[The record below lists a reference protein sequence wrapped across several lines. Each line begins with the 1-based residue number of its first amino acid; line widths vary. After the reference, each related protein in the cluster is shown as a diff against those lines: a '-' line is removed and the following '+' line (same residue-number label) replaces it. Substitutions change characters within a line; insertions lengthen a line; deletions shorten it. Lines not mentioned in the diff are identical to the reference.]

1 MKNTI
6 YDIIEEYIENDKT
19 GSIATVI
26 SREGSAPRDAGAK
39 MFVGEDGQTYE
50 TIGGGNLEFKVQ
62 KQAMTTMNTDE
73 PQFVRVNMEPKEVTS
88 DGMICGGEVEVFLE
102 PIQKKHLEL
111 YRKLEQM
118 EKNGKKGILITN
130 LNGKLEKTL
139 VDEDM
144 TITGDDIKIWDTNS
158 FFQNNI
164 NKIHPQTVEDNLIET
179 IHPSPLLYIFG
190 AGHISQFIAPLANTI
205 GFQVVIID
213 DRSEF
218 ANKERFPDAHELI
231 VKDFQEVFNQL
242 KFSGEEF
249 VVIVTRG
256 HQYDRD
262 VLEESLKRKTKY
274 LGMIGSKMKVKMIL
288 EQMRKLGYDEEK
300 VDNVYSPIGLS
311 INADTPQEIAVSIAA
326 ELIKVRRNN

>member
-73 PQFVRVNMEPKEVTS
+73 PQFVRVNMDPKEVTS
-88 DGMICGGEVEVFLE
+88 DGMICGGVVEVFLE
-102 PIQKKHLEL
+102 PIQKKHIEL

-249 VVIVTRG
+249 VVIITRG

>member
-1 MKNTI
+1 MKNMI

-73 PQFVRVNMEPKEVTS
+73 PQFVRVKMDSKEVAS

-144 TITGDDIKIWDTNS
+144 TLTGDDINIWDKNS
-158 FFQNNI
+158 FFYKNI
-164 NKIHPQTVEDNLIET
+164 NKIHPQTVEDTLIET

-205 GFQVVIID
+205 GFQVVVID

>member
-73 PQFVRVNMEPKEVTS
+73 PQFVRVKMDSKEVAS

-311 INADTPQEIAVSIAA
+311 INADTPQEIAVSITA